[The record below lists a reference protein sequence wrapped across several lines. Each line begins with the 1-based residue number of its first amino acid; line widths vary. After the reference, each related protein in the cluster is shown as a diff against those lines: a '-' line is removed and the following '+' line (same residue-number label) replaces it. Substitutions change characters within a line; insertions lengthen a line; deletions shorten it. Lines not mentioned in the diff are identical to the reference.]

1 MKNRSFLVGGALL
14 LSALFLTSCNELMSS
29 LDNPVSSYLTVGEAD
44 VTIPTG
50 DTYQINAETINSDNP
65 ITYESSDPSVV
76 SVDAKGMVTAV
87 ADGEATITVS
97 VAASEYYNAGEVKI
111 KVAVKRPLTFEALE
125 DGGIGVW
132 FNGATLEQPVVYKK
146 NKEDKVKITSNTW
159 IPVEKGD
166 KVEFESANERLTQ
179 SNWTWGLN
187 IMPQSQCA
195 VYGNVMSM
203 ISPDGNY
210 HVNKTIT
217 QPFALYALLNGNGI
231 WEEIPAGSGQWEI
244 VKYYTVGH
252 DKYKLVLPAT
262 TLTQGCYAN
271 MLGNTGLTEAPE
283 LPATELEPY
292 CYQNM
297 FSNCGNLTKVPNL
310 PATDVKEGS
319 YGYMFQSCKGLTEV
333 PAISVKTLDNYA
345 CQGMFQWCKNL
356 KAAPAITVEK
366 VDNYACE
373 RMFQSCENLNAS
385 PAITVEE
392 VGEGGFSAMF
402 DNCSK
407 LKKAGAINVKNAGP
421 NALRWMFRNC
431 IALTETP
438 AISTES
444 LGQYACYAMFFNN
457 QKLTKA
463 NPITVK
469 KTADNRAFN
478 WMFEQCTELTESP
491 EITAE
496 TFGNYACQNMF
507 SGCQKLKKANAI
519 NGKTA
524 GYNAFRYMFNGLPE
538 LEEAVAVNVETMGEW
553 ACNGM
558 FSYCQNL
565 KKAPKLPSKNL
576 ALGCYQSMFEGCIS
590 LTEAP
595 ELPAEK
601 LAKQCYAYMFQNC
614 TKLSKVT
621 CLAKTMG
628 ENASYAIYGWLNNA
642 GTDESVT
649 TRTFTRSEEN
659 TLWVNSDD
667 SAWDI
672 DQWYVPTTWTI
683 TPSIEQA
690 SAPKKAAA
698 HKAAAASKNIELI
711 VPEINKET
719 SSKPENSKG
728 LDHRMV
734 NPHADRK

>member
-14 LSALFLTSCNELMSS
+14 LSALFLTSCKEMMSS

-97 VAASEYYNAGEVKI
+97 VAASEYYNAGEVKV

-125 DGGIGVW
+125 DGGIQVW

-146 NKEDKVKITSNTW
+146 NKEDKVKITSDTW

-179 SNWTWGLN
+179 SNWNWGLN

-217 QPFALYALLNGNGI
+217 QPFALYGLLSGGTK
-231 WEEIPAGSGQWEI
+231 WEEIPAGSGQWEM
-244 VKYYTVGH
+244 VGYYTVGH

-262 TLTQGCYAN
+262 TLTQGCYVN

-292 CYQNM
+292 CYQYM
-297 FSNCGNLTKVPNL
+297 FSNCGNLTKIPNL

-319 YGYMFQSCKGLTEV
+319 YGYMFQSCRGLTEV

-345 CQGMFQWCKNL
+345 CQGMFQSCENL
-356 KAAPAITVEK
+356 KAA
-366 VDNYACE
+366 
-373 RMFQSCENLNAS
+373 

-444 LGQYACYAMFFNN
+444 LGQYACYAMFYNN

-524 GYNAFRYMFNGLPE
+524 GSYAFRDMFNNLPE
-538 LEEAVAVNVETMGEW
+538 LEEAVAVNVETMGQW
-553 ACNGM
+553 SCNRM
-558 FSYCQNL
+558 FYYCQNL
-565 KKAPKLPSKNL
+565 KKAPKLPSMNL
-576 ALGCYQSMFEGCIS
+576 AYACYQQMFEGCIS

-595 ELPAEK
+595 ELPAET
-601 LAKQCYAYMFQNC
+601 LAQQCYAFMFRNC

-621 CLAKTMG
+621 CLAKTM
-628 ENASYAIYGWLNNA
+628 NDVNFAIYDWLKNA

-659 TLWVNSDD
+659 TLWVNSDETA
-667 SAWDI
+667 SSS

-719 SSKPENSKG
+719 SSKPGNSKG

>member
-14 LSALFLTSCNELMSS
+14 LSALFLTSCKEMMSS

-125 DGGIGVW
+125 DGGINVW

-217 QPFALYALLNGNGI
+217 QPFALYGLLSGGTK
-231 WEEIPAGSGQWEI
+231 WEEIPAGSGQWEL
-244 VKYYTVGH
+244 VEYYTVGH

-262 TLTQGCYAN
+262 TLTQGCYVN
-271 MLGNTGLTEAPE
+271 MLNNTGLTEAPE

-292 CYQNM
+292 CYQYM

-345 CQGMFQWCKNL
+345 CQGMFGSCENL
-356 KAAPAITVEK
+356 KAAPAITVEE
-366 VDNYACE
+366 VGDRACE
-373 RMFQSCENLNAS
+373 R
-385 PAITVEE
+385 
-392 VGEGGFSAMF
+392 MF

-407 LKKAGAINVKNAGP
+407 LKKAGAINVKKADGEYSL
-421 NALRWMFRNC
+421 AWMFSNC
-431 IALTETP
+431 TALTETP

-444 LGQYACYAMFFNN
+444 LGQYACFRMFYNN

-524 GYNAFRYMFNGLPE
+524 GSNAFANMFNNLPE
-538 LEEAVAVNVETMGEW
+538 LEEAVAVNVETMGKW
-553 ACNGM
+553 SCAGM
-558 FSYCQNL
+558 FSNCQNL
-565 KKAPKLPSKNL
+565 KKAPKLPSMNL
-576 ALGCYQSMFEGCIS
+576 AFGCYQSMFDGCIS

-601 LAKQCYAYMFQNC
+601 LAQQCYLFMFQNC

-621 CLAKTMG
+621 CLAKTMDDV
-628 ENASYAIYGWLNNA
+628 NFAIYDWLKNA

-659 TLWVNSDD
+659 TLWVNSDE
-667 SAWDI
+667 SAMSS

-719 SSKPENSKG
+719 SSKSGNSKG

>member
-14 LSALFLTSCNELMSS
+14 LSALFLTSCKEMMSS

-125 DGGIGVW
+125 DGGIQVR
-132 FNGATLEQPVVYKK
+132 FYGATLEQPVVYKK
-146 NKEDKVKITSNTW
+146 NKEDKVKITSDTY

-179 SNWTWGLN
+179 YDWSWGLN
-187 IMPQSQCA
+187 IEPQSQCA

-217 QPFALYALLNGNGI
+217 QPFALYGLLSGGTK
-231 WEEIPAGSGQWEI
+231 WEEIPAGSGQWEM
-244 VKYYTVGH
+244 VGYYTVGH

-262 TLTQGCYAN
+262 TLTQGCYVN
-271 MLGNTGLTEAPE
+271 MLSNTGLTEAPE

-292 CYQNM
+292 CYQRM
-297 FSNCGNLTKVPNL
+297 FSNCGNLTKIPNL

-345 CQGMFQWCKNL
+345 CQGMFQSCENL

-366 VDNYACE
+366 VGD
-373 RMFQSCENLNAS
+373 R
-385 PAITVEE
+385 
-392 VGEGGFSAMF
+392 GFSAMF

-431 IALTETP
+431 IALTEAP

-444 LGQYACYAMFFNN
+444 LGQSACYAMFFNN

-469 KTADNRAFN
+469 KTADNYAFN

-524 GYNAFRYMFNGLPE
+524 GSNAFANMFNNLPE
-538 LEEAVAVNVETMGEW
+538 LEEAVAVNVETMGQW
-553 ACNGM
+553 SCAGM
-558 FSYCQNL
+558 FSNCQNL

-576 ALGCYQSMFEGCIS
+576 AFGCYQSMFDGCIS

-601 LAKQCYAYMFQNC
+601 LAQQCYTFMFQNC

-621 CLAKTMG
+621 CLAKTM
-628 ENASYAIYGWLNNA
+628 NDVNFAILGWLNNA

-659 TLWVNSDD
+659 TLWVNSDK
-667 SAWDI
+667 SAI
-672 DQWYVPTTWTI
+672 SSDQWYVPTTWTI

-719 SSKPENSKG
+719 SSKSGNSKG

>member
-14 LSALFLTSCNELMSS
+14 LSALFLTSCKEMMSS

-125 DGGIGVW
+125 DGGINVW

-146 NKEDKVKITSNTW
+146 NKEDKVKITSDTW

-179 SNWTWGLN
+179 SNWNWGLN

-217 QPFALYALLNGNGI
+217 QPFALYGLLSGGNK

-244 VKYYTVGH
+244 VYYTVGH

-262 TLTQGCYAN
+262 TLTQGCYVN
-271 MLGNTGLTEAPE
+271 MLSNTGLTEAPE

-292 CYQNM
+292 CYQRM
-297 FSNCGNLTKVPNL
+297 FSNCGNLTKIPNL

-345 CQGMFQWCKNL
+345 CQGMFGWCENL
-356 KAAPAITVEK
+356 KAAPAITVEE
-366 VDNYACE
+366 VGDRACE
-373 RMFQSCENLNAS
+373 R
-385 PAITVEE
+385 
-392 VGEGGFSAMF
+392 MF

-407 LKKAGAINVKNAGP
+407 LTKANAINVKKADGEYSL
-421 NALRWMFRNC
+421 AWMFQNC
-431 IALTETP
+431 IALTEAP

-444 LGQYACYAMFFNN
+444 LGQYACYGMFFNN

-496 TFGNYACQNMF
+496 TFGDYACQNMF

-524 GYNAFRYMFNGLPE
+524 GSSAFRYMFNDLPE
-538 LEEAVAVNVETMGEW
+538 LEEAVAVNVETMGQW
-553 ACNGM
+553 SCNRM
-558 FSYCQNL
+558 FYYSQNL
-565 KKAPKLPSKNL
+565 KKAPKLPSMNL
-576 ALGCYQSMFEGCIS
+576 AYACYQQMFEGCIS

-595 ELPAEK
+595 ELPAET
-601 LAKQCYAYMFQNC
+601 LAQQCYAYMFRNC

-621 CLAKTMG
+621 CLAKTKG
-628 ENASYAIYGWLNNA
+628 ENAYNAINGWLYNA

-711 VPEINKET
+711 VPEINKES
-719 SSKPENSKG
+719 SSKPGNSKG